1 MARKRTP
8 LPPLPPVTEAFR
20 AACHA
25 MVDRYLDDHPGTEV
39 AMFSGDNDRKV
50 DCASV
55 PSALS
60 TKQGMIDLLYS
71 IAHDDT
77 NAPDLADE

>member
-1 MARKRTP
+1 MARKKPAPAP
-8 LPPLPPVTEAFR
+8 LPPTAPEFR

-39 AMFSGDNDRKV
+39 AIFAGDNDRAV
-50 DCASV
+50 NCASV

-71 IAHDDT
+71 VAHGDT
-77 NAPDLADE
+77 DAPPAD